1 MNMPIAEINRRN
13 IETEMFAAEQVMFA
27 VTMEQQEASDVLDQ
41 HFALQEG
48 SHKDVKQY
56 IVYFNHVMAFF
67 TDGSH
72 CGLENSKQFVGFL
85 GHRET
90 PAAILLKKDNVHV
103 EMIITN
109 NSEAPTGHD
118 IRLAFPEEKTFATP
132 SGDDYN
138 V

>member
-13 IETEMFAAEQVMFA
+13 IENKSFAAEQVMFA
-27 VTMEQQEASDVLDQ
+27 VTMEQQQACDVLDQ

-48 SHKDVKQY
+48 SHKNVHQY

-67 TDGSH
+67 ADGTH

-90 PAAILLKKDNVHV
+90 PASILFKKDDVHV
-103 EMIITN
+103 EMIITR
-109 NSEAPTGHD
+109 NSKAEQGQD
-118 IRLAFPEEKTFATP
+118 IRLAFPEEETFATP
-132 SGDDYN
+132 SGIDYA